1 MSARA
6 QASVVL
12 LLLVAAVTA
21 FARKEE
27 TVDELKARVD
37 SVRPEEQSAL
47 CLEIARRQL
56 AAADDL
62 YTEGKADAARAAID
76 DVVKYAEKARDI
88 SVKTGKDLKR
98 TEISVRKMAAKLRDI
113 KRSVSFEDQGPV
125 DTAAQKLE
133 DVRTDLLVRMF
144 GKGKK

>member
-1 MSARA
+1 MSVRART
-6 QASVVL
+6 SVVL
-12 LLLVAAVTA
+12 LLLAVAVTA
-21 FARKEE
+21 LARKEE

-37 SVRPEEQSAL
+37 AARPEEQSEL
-47 CLEIARRQL
+47 CLEIAQRQL

-62 YTEGKADAARAAID
+62 YTEGKSEAAHAAID
-76 DVVKYAEKARDI
+76 DVVKYTEKARDI
-88 SVKTGKDLKR
+88 SVKSGKDLKR